1 MKYTSWRWLIAILAV
16 ALLLAVLSLNGHLVA
31 GGDNATYMI
40 LGQSLA
46 TGRGYRMVN
55 DPRLP
60 EMALYPPGY
69 PLLLAVILKL
79 TKASQN
85 LMAAVLPMKLLSVT
99 LYLACIALIFAFV
112 RRRNPR
118 LAPVATLLAAVSP
131 QMLHFATEI
140 GTEMPYLLLSLS
152 ALLLFEGAWRGQQ
165 PGVNRLAWTAACLA
179 LAFYVRSI
187 SLVMV
192 AAFGFHLL
200 ARRRLGYAVLL
211 VVAVVVLTVP
221 WFIHSGRLPA
231 TGVSVGLG
239 RGYFALYLSGDPY
252 GTAQASA
259 PELVSRLAFNL
270 RMYAVHIWPDALFP
284 HVLSAMA
291 RLGRA
296 GFVFPL
302 LVSLLALLG
311 FLIEL
316 RRGFA
321 SEWYV
326 ALFFASCVGYIWAQ
340 SRLVVPIIPFVLYYL
355 CSAVDSV
362 ARWVW
367 RGRDKASELA
377 LALGGGLIALS
388 LLLATTRQIGRNLRF
403 GVGRSVATYYSQD
416 PVWANY
422 WQAMDWIARAG
433 APDAIVMCRKAD
445 LLYALTGHPSL
456 EYPYSPDALEL
467 QRSVRENRVAYVIE
481 DAFRWTPTTVDYLK
495 PALQAWRADEPGA
508 LSVALETRAP
518 QTRVWR
524 VTP

>member
-1 MKYTSWRWLIAILAV
+1 MKRTAWHWLIPILV
-16 ALLLAVLSLNGHLVA
+16 LGLLLAMLSLNGHLVA

-46 TGRGYRMVN
+46 TGQGYRMVN

-69 PLLLAVILKL
+69 PLLLAAIVKL
-79 TKASQN
+79 TATSRN
-85 LMAAVLPMKLLSVT
+85 LGTAVFPMKLVSVA
-99 LYLACIALIFAFV
+99 LYLACIALAYV
-112 RRRNPR
+112 LLSRRSAR
-118 LAPVATLLAAVSP
+118 LAPVATLLLAVSP
-131 QMLHFATEI
+131 QILHFATEI
-140 GTEMPYLLLSLS
+140 STEMPYLLLSLS
-152 ALLLFEGAWRGQQ
+152 ALLLFEGASREQG
-165 PGVNRLAWTAACLA
+165 PTVNQIALTATCLA

-187 SLVMV
+187 ALVMV
-192 AAFGFHLL
+192 AAFGLHLL
-200 ARRRLGYAVLL
+200 ARRRLGHAVLL
-211 VVAVVVLTVP
+211 VVAVVVLAVP

-259 PELVSRLAFNL
+259 PELVSRLVFNL

-284 HVLSAMA
+284 HALSAMT

-296 GFVFPL
+296 GYVFPL

-326 ALFFASCVGYIWAQ
+326 ALFFVSCVGYIWAQ
-340 SRLVVPIIPFVLYYL
+340 SRLIVPIIPFVLFYL
-355 CSAVDSV
+355 CSAIDSI
-362 ARWVW
+362 AKWVW
-367 RGRDKASELA
+367 KGRNGPSTYALA
-377 LALGGGLIALS
+377 LACGMIALS
-388 LLLATTRQIGRNLRF
+388 LLLATARQIGHNLRF
-403 GVGRSVATYYSQD
+403 GMGHSTATYYSQD

-422 WQAMDWIARAG
+422 WQSMDWIARANAPG
-433 APDAIVMCRKAD
+433 AVAMCRKAD
-445 LLYALTGHPSL
+445 LLYVLTGHPSL

-467 QRSVRENRVAYVIE
+467 KRSVRENRVAYVIE

-495 PALQAWRADEPGA
+495 PALQAWRAAEPGA
-508 LSVALETRAP
+508 LDLAFETSAP

-524 VTP
+524 VNP